1 MADMFGAAAGVSQA
15 HADQRMQALA
25 QMQELELQGK
35 VAMQPAQKAFMESQ
49 TRENVAQAATHEANA
64 AQTLGIGNIAKGFR
78 ADEAMGR
85 LGGVQGRPAPGQPG
99 GASPQ
104 VMQMSPGQRMMG
116 LATRVADQYPIA
128 GMKMLNE
135 ASQIVSHEASA
146 DNARA
151 EAEKRKLDKQL
162 KTVQMIGS
170 AAGSVFDQ
178 PSYERVKAAGVGYGF
193 DTSKLPQTYAEFA
206 ATDPKTGMSIQRS
219 LLMNGMTSMEQIKSQ
234 LDKLDADRK
243 QRGEASTINVKNAKA
258 KLFEVQAKVAQQ
270 RYDAFVKNDGPDSPV
285 TQAAKM
291 AAIEARERK
300 NVADYEKTYFL
311 KPADKKT
318 LVVGRKYRSADGR
331 EHGVWDGNTFQ
342 PLNVTPP
349 TMQTRAQQKA
359 QARTEA
365 LAAMPAETVDT
376 SLDEED

>member
-1 MADMFGAAAGVSQA
+1 MFGAAAGVSQA

-35 VAMQPAQKAFMESQ
+35 VAMQPTEKAFMESR
-49 TRENVAQAATHEANA
+49 TRENVAQAAKLDADA
-64 AQTLGIGNIAKGFR
+64 AQTLGIGNIAKGFN

-85 LGGVQGRPAPGQPG
+85 LGGVQGQPAPGQPG

-116 LATRVADQYPIA
+116 LAERVAGPYPIA

-135 ASQIVSHEASA
+135 ASQIVQHEASA
-146 DNARA
+146 ENSRA
-151 EAEKRKLDKQL
+151 EAEKRKLEKQL
-162 KTVQMIGS
+162 AMTKMVGS

-178 PSYERVKAAGVGYGF
+178 PSYERIKAAGVGYGF
-193 DTSKLPQTYAEFA
+193 DTSRLPQTYAEFA

-234 LDKLDADRK
+234 LDKLDAERK
-243 QRGEASTINVKNAKA
+243 KLNDVSSISLKNAKA
-258 KLFEVQAKVAQQ
+258 AMFSAQEKLAKQ

-285 TQAAKM
+285 TQEAKRAM
-291 AAIEARERK
+291 IETRERK
-300 NVADYEKTYFL
+300 NIADYLKAYEL

-349 TMQTRAQQKA
+349 TMQTRAQQRA

-365 LAAMPAETVDT
+365 LAAEPAYQVDT
-376 SLDEED
+376 SLDEEP

>member
-35 VAMQPAQKAFMESQ
+35 VAMQPTQKAFIESQ
-49 TRENVAQAATHEANA
+49 TRENVAQAAKLDADA
-64 AQTLGIGNIAKGFR
+64 AQTLGIGNIAKEFN

-99 GASPQ
+99 GASPR
-104 VMQMSPGQRMMG
+104 VMQMTPGQRMMS
-116 LATRVADQYPIA
+116 LAERVAGPYPIA

-135 ASQIVSHEASA
+135 ASQIVQHEASA
-146 DNARA
+146 DNSRA
-151 EAEKRKLDKQL
+151 EAEKRKLEKQL
-162 KTVQMIGS
+162 AMTKMVGS

-178 PSYERVKAAGVGYGF
+178 SSYERVKAAGIGYGF

-206 ATDPKTGMSIQRS
+206 ATNPKTGMSIQRS

-234 LDKLDADRK
+234 LDQLEAERK
-243 QRGEASTINVKNAKA
+243 QRGEASTIGVKNAKA
-258 KLFEVQAKVAQQ
+258 KFFEMQTRVAQQ
-270 RYDAFVKNDGPDSPV
+270 KYDAFVKNDGPDSPI
-285 TQAAKM
+285 TQEAKR
-291 AAIEARERK
+291 ALIEARERK
-300 NVADYEKTYFL
+300 NVADYLKAYEL
-311 KPADKKT
+311 KPADKKA

-331 EHGVWDGNTFQ
+331 EHAVWDGNAFQ
-342 PLNVTPP
+342 RLEVTPP
-349 TMQTRAQQKA
+349 TMQTRAQQGA
-359 QARTEA
+359 QARREA
-365 LAAMPAETVDT
+365 LAAMPAEAVDT

>member
-1 MADMFGAAAGVSQA
+1 MFGAAAGISQA

-35 VAMQPAQKAFMESQ
+35 VAMQPTQKAFMESQ
-49 TRENVAQAATHEANA
+49 TRENVSQAAKLDADA
-64 AQTLGIGNIAKGFR
+64 AQTLGIGSIAKGFR

-85 LGGVQGRPAPGQPG
+85 LGGVQGQPAPGQPG

-104 VMQMSPGQRMMG
+104 VLQMSPGQRMMG
-116 LATRVADQYPIA
+116 LAERVADQYPIA

-151 EAEKRKLDKQL
+151 EAEKRKLEKQL

-178 PSYERVKAAGVGYGF
+178 PSYERVKAAGIGYGF

-243 QRGEASTINVKNAKA
+243 QRGEASTISVKNAKA
-258 KLFEVQAKVAQQ
+258 KAFDVQAKLANQLFEF
-270 RYDAFVKNDGPDSPV
+270 RKKNDGLDSPV

-291 AAIEARERK
+291 AAIESRERK
-300 NVADYEKTYFL
+300 NVADYLKAYEL

-331 EHGVWDGNTFQ
+331 EHGVWDGKTFQ

-365 LAAMPAETVDT
+365 LAAEPAYQVDT

>member
-35 VAMQPAQKAFMESQ
+35 VAMQPTQKAFMESQ
-49 TRENVAQAATHEANA
+49 TRENVAQAAKYEADA
-64 AQTLGIGNIAKGFR
+64 AQTLGIGSIAKGFN

-85 LGGVQGRPAPGQPG
+85 LGGVQGQPAPGQLG

-151 EAEKRKLDKQL
+151 EAEKRKLEKQL
-162 KTVQMIGS
+162 AMTKMVGS

-234 LDKLDADRK
+234 LDKLDAERK
-243 QRGEASTINVKNAKA
+243 QRGEASTIGVKNSKA

-270 RYDAFVKNDGPDSPV
+270 RFDAFVKNDGPDSPV
-285 TQAAKM
+285 TQEAKRAM
-291 AAIEARERK
+291 IESRERK

-311 KPADKKT
+311 IPADKKA
-318 LVVGRKYRSADGR
+318 LVVGRKYRTPDGR
-331 EHGVWDGNTFQ
+331 HGVWDGASMQ
-342 PLNVTPP
+342 PLQVTPP
-349 TMQTRAQQKA
+349 TMQTRAQQGA

-365 LAAMPAETVDT
+365 LAGMPAEAVDT